1 MLVRP
6 VPARGVMATLAEAV
20 SDVLPPTP
28 TSGNARTQDSERDR
42 RRVRE
47 MHIKRLVD
55 MVERNL
61 EALWEK
67 DREEYIAVRDEI
79 NAIRRLR

>member
-6 VPARGVMATLAEAV
+6 VPARGVIATLAEAV
-20 SDVLPPTP
+20 GDVLPPTP
-28 TSGNARTQDSERDR
+28 ASGTARTQDSERER
-42 RRVRE
+42 RRARE
-47 MHIKRLVD
+47 VHIKRLVD
-55 MVERNL
+55 LVERNL

-67 DREEYIAVRDEI
+67 DREEYMAVRDEI

>member
-1 MLVRP
+1 
-6 VPARGVMATLAEAV
+6 
-20 SDVLPPTP
+20 
-28 TSGNARTQDSERDR
+28 
-42 RRVRE
+42 

-67 DREEYIAVRDEI
+67 DREEYIAGRDEI
-79 NAIRRLR
+79 NAIRRLRPRPRRSCCERM